1 MSGGHDSQGLGTRN
15 HRAGSAQLSGMGL
28 PAGRY
33 ADMGTLRGWGGEVL
47 EISGLS
53 QYGGV
58 GAEAES
64 PKH

>member
-1 MSGGHDSQGLGTRN
+1 MTTVEPGGRLAT
-15 HRAGSAQLSGMGL
+15 L
-28 PAGRY
+28 PRGNQE
-33 ADMGTLRGWGGEVL
+33 DMLMGTLRGWGREVL